1 QPLRILVA
9 IVSTFFSTLQIAI
22 YPFVSNHHPKSKFM
36 SFKHYDIDV
45 DFILPRRRSFPL
57 QQPSLS
63 SPGTLVQVLFCTSL
77 GRSSGPKGSCFAGEG
92 VGQDN
97 FGCPTL
103 PHEKQKRGSFSYL
116 ILNFMISPCTFN
128 LNSCLSRALMS
139 LLILNRRKSSLKT
152 STLLSTQI
160 R

>member
-77 GRSSGPKGSCFAGEG
+77 GRSSGPKGSCFAG
-92 VGQDN
+92 N
-97 FGCPTL
+97 PL
-103 PHEKQKRGSFSYL
+103 LRHP
-116 ILNFMISPCTFN
+116 PCCQPKLDDQTFV
-128 LNSCLSRALMS
+128 LSCGPR
-139 LLILNRRKSSLKT
+139 IG
-152 STLLSTQI
+152 
-160 R
+160 